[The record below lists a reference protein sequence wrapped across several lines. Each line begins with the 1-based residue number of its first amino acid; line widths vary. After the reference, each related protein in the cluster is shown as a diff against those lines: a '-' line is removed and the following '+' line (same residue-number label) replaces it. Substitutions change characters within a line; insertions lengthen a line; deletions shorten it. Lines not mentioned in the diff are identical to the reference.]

1 VVLFGTSKDGKKI
14 TSPLTFVLSRRGRGE
29 KEKRVKGIPLN
40 FLPIDGG
47 G

>member
-1 VVLFGTSKDGKKI
+1 LS
-14 TSPLTFVLSRRGRGE
+14 SPAGGE
-29 KEKRVKGIPLN
+29 ERKEKRVKRIPLN

>member
-1 VVLFGTSKDGKKI
+1 VRKLT
-14 TSPLTFVLSRRGRGE
+14 TLLTFVLSRRGRGE
-29 KEKRVKGIPLN
+29 KEERVKRIPLN

>member
-1 VVLFGTSKDGKKI
+1 LTGENRGGGGKKL
-14 TSPLTFVLSRRGRGE
+14 TTPLTFVLSRKGRGE
-29 KEKRVKGIPLN
+29 IKRVKRIPLN

>member
-1 VVLFGTSKDGKKI
+1 MESL

-29 KEKRVKGIPLN
+29 IKRVKGIPLN

-47 G
+47 GLRWG

>member
-1 VVLFGTSKDGKKI
+1 VGEKKL
-14 TSPLTFVLSRRGRGE
+14 TSPLTLTLSRKGRGE
-29 KEKRVKGIPLN
+29 IKRVRRIPLN